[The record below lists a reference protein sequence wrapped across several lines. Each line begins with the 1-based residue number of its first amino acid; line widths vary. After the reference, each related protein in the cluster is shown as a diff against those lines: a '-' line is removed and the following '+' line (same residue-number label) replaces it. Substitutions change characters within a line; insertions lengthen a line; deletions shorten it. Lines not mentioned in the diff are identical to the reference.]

1 MQYRILNKEDISET
15 FIALEELQD
24 HLRMYDPHEEA
35 LLSVYRLAAI
45 DFAERY
51 MNRAIGIQ
59 EVSGFI
65 GDYRS
70 RVQLPYGDVV
80 GVTAISCILDEEL
93 ISIPESDY
101 RLNPVTSEVMINR
114 KYSNCSELVVNFKV
128 GYQTNLIPAAIK
140 IGCMKLIAT
149 WYENREDVSN
159 GTIAVTVP
167 FNHLACFDLY
177 RIPAG
182 A

>member
-1 MQYRILNKEDISET
+1 MQYKVLSKEDISET
-15 FIALEELQD
+15 FIAMDELQD
-24 HLRMYDPHEEA
+24 HLRLYDPHEEA
-35 LLSVYRLAAI
+35 LIAVYRLAAI

-51 MNRAIGIQ
+51 MNRAIGLQ

-70 RVQLPYGDVV
+70 RVQLPYGDVDS
-80 GVTAISCILDEEL
+80 VTAISCVDNEDL
-93 ISIPESDY
+93 ISIPETDY
-101 RLNPVTSEVMINR
+101 RLNPVTNEVMINS
-114 KYSNCSELVVNFKV
+114 KYSKCSEFVINFKA
-128 GYQTNLIPAAIK
+128 GYQAENVPAAIK
-140 IGCMKLIAT
+140 VGCMKLIST

-167 FNHLACFDLY
+167 FNHRACFDLY